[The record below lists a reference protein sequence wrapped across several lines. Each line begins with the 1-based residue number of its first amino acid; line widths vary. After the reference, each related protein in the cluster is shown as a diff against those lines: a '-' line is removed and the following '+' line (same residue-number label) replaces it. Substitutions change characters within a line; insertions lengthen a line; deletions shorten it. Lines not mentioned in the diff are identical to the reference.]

1 MIDILRDL
9 ADLYATALKD
19 TGRSLQRGWI
29 GFVAVPLYG
38 IVLTLVTP
46 MVMPLGITGGFILGF
61 VNAVAAGALLALVE
75 QCLLARRLSFGDLRD
90 ALGHYWWE
98 VIGIGFVL
106 MLPSFVLQQ
115 IGANA
120 SFGPFAVVAVYIL
133 AAVFLNPLPEI
144 VYQVKGANPVEHLGE
159 SVRFIH
165 QHWIEWFLPA
175 AIVVAPILLA
185 AERSLISGASGL
197 DFGFETLL
205 AVPLMVATSVTKLL
219 GVTHPLVS
227 VLLAVVLTSVITF
240 AMLVFRGHLFAA
252 LRGSTRR
259 ARAFRRRMSG

>member
-1 MIDILRDL
+1 MNDILRDL
-9 ADLYATALKD
+9 ADLYVTALKD
-19 TGRSLQRGWI
+19 TGRSLKRGWV
-29 GFVAVPLYG
+29 GFIAVPAYA
-38 IVLTLVTP
+38 IALTLIAP
-46 MVMPLGITGGFILGF
+46 MVRPLGIIGGFILGF

-75 QCLLARRLSFGDLRD
+75 QCVLARKLSFRDLRD

-106 MLPSFVLQQ
+106 MLPSFVMQQ

-144 VYQVKGANPVEHLGE
+144 VYQVKGANPVEHLAE
-159 SVRFIH
+159 SVRFVH

-185 AERSLISGASGL
+185 AQHSLLTGSSGL

-205 AVPLMVATSVTKLL
+205 AVPMAIASGVTTLL
-219 GVTHPLVS
+219 GSSNPLVS
-227 VLLAVVLTSVITF
+227 LLLAVVLTSVLTF

-259 ARAFRRRMSG
+259 ARAFRRRMGG